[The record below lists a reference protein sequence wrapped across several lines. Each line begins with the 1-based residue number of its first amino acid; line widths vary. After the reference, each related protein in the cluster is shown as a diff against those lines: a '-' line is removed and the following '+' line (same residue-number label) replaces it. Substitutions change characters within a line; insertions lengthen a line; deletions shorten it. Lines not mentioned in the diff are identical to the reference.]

1 MEENLQRLWTSPLFQ
16 NLHGTDLKKLFS
28 SLDTQKRI
36 YQTGETILHPGELL
50 ERLGIVLTGL
60 VQVSKE
66 DFQGNRALLAQSGPG
81 QMFGEAF
88 ACTKVPL
95 TVLVQASKETSVL
108 WIPYDSLTQRKG
120 DFQQAKVKIVQNLM
134 RILAEKNI
142 FLTGRIEHL
151 SKRTLR
157 EKVLS
162 YLSEQAA
169 CAGQPAF
176 TIPLNRQEMADYL
189 AADRSALSAILGKLS
204 QEGIIRF
211 HKNQFTL
218 LTKD

>member
-1 MEENLQRLWTSPLFQ
+1 MEENLKKIWDSPLFQ
-16 NLHGTDLKKLFS
+16 NLQETDPEKLLVSLKA
-28 SLDTQKRI
+28 QKRL

-50 ERLGIVLTGL
+50 DRLGIVLTGL

-66 DFQGNRALLAQSGPG
+66 DFQGNRALLAQNGPG

-88 ACTKVPL
+88 ACTRAPL
-95 TVLVQASKETSVL
+95 TVLVEASQETAVL
-108 WIPYDSLTQRKG
+108 WSPYDSLSPREG
-120 DFQQAKVKIVQNLM
+120 DFQQARVQIVQNLM
-134 RILAEKNI
+134 GILAGKNI

-169 CAGQPAF
+169 SSGRAAF

-189 AADRSALSAILGKLS
+189 AADRSALSAVLGKLRR
-204 QEGIIRF
+204 EGIIQF

-218 LTKD
+218 FSKY